1 MKKSRTRNLITQLQ
15 ISAWYMKN
23 NCWIYIFLAIVF
35 MVLLP
40 LCGIIFRKNL
50 ALDDYS
56 LIYGYLIYIATTC
69 VSVFGIVP
77 ILMYLHSTYHL
88 KSGECVRLM
97 SGWREKYQCRIWYL
111 MMAVMLSELML
122 ILGIT
127 YRRGVPK
134 SDIIKDYVSLLV
146 IVWVLYGATHF
157 LTYLLKNVYF
167 TFMLIELYSIMFGI
181 LKVGMDSVWNIYALQ
196 SLDGTVWMIDVILYI
211 CLGISFEVLIDILEL
226 FWI

>member
-1 MKKSRTRNLITQLQ
+1 
-15 ISAWYMKN
+15 
-23 NCWIYIFLAIVF
+23 
-35 MVLLP
+35 
-40 LCGIIFRKNL
+40 
-50 ALDDYS
+50 
-56 LIYGYLIYIATTC
+56 
-69 VSVFGIVP
+69 
-77 ILMYLHSTYHL
+77 
-88 KSGECVRLM
+88 
-97 SGWREKYQCRIWYL
+97 

-127 YRRGVPK
+127 YKRGIPK

-211 CLGISFEVLIDILEL
+211 CLGISFEVLIDILDGL
-226 FWI
+226 MRLRKI